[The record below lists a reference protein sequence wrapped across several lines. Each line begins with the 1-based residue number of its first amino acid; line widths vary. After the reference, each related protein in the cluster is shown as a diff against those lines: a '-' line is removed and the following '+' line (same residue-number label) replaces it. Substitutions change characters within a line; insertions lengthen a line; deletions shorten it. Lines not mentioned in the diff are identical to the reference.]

1 MTQIMK
7 IKLDKGTKI
16 AGIIGVGI
24 FITCFNVIAGTLF
37 LKFGWA
43 KISVILFSGLVEKG
57 DVNSILSIKDS
68 FILALLIYAL
78 TQALGSGVAKVTKGK
93 DNK

>member
-1 MTQIMK
+1 MK
-7 IKLDKGTKI
+7 LRLKDGTKI
-16 AGIIGVGI
+16 AGLIGVGVFAMFFN
-24 FITCFNVIAGTLF
+24 FIAATL
-37 LKFGWA
+37 LIKFGWA

-57 DVNSILSIKDS
+57 DINSILSIKDS